1 MEYSYSSRSARR
13 LLGPRAGPKSPSTPP
28 SRKRDHLV
36 AAAQEYLQS
45 HQADD
50 AEWRI
55 DLAAIEFGP
64 NGTVTRFD
72 VLQNAI
78 EL

>member
-1 MEYSYSSRSARR
+1 MARCSGR
-13 LLGPRAGPKSPSTPP
+13 CFDLA
-28 SRKRDHLV
+28 

-45 HQADD
+45 HQAND